1 MHEPSSR
8 APEYDVIIIGSGTCG
23 ATLARELS
31 RHRRKVLLLECGK
44 TVPLKESLGSI
55 VAIADQV
62 RLGDDKLAT
71 VRALTTGGS
80 TSLYFG
86 VVNYP
91 ELSTFKA
98 LGIDLA
104 QDLAQVRSELPIA
117 QVPDELMSPQ
127 ARQLRDAAVARG
139 HAWKKNDMLIDL
151 AGCAQGYS
159 YDAKWKARAF
169 VDDAVRQGT
178 VLVNRA
184 TVRQVL
190 RDGNTAVGVE
200 YQLKTGPFRSQVQRA
215 FGAKVIL
222 AAGELATPKILRDSG
237 VPGIGEK
244 GFYCNPGYS
253 VHGLVPGL
261 QAATGYV
268 GAMGCD
274 YGEGIEL
281 GDANVPKSLHGPMML
296 SGLKL
301 RHMASFPRA
310 VAIGVKVK
318 DTLGG
323 EFTPDGRLRKGFGHE
338 DRLKLEKGRQEA
350 AKVLEQAGARHI
362 VDFGITAAG
371 RVGGLVRIQE
381 HVDARLETSLRNLH
395 VCDGSVI
402 PDDFRGTPTL
412 TLVGMARYL
421 SRHLLATH

>member
-1 MHEPSSR
+1 MPEPSSR
-8 APEYDVIIIGSGTCG
+8 APDYDAIIIGSGTCG

-31 RHRRKVLLLECGK
+31 RQRRKVLLLECGK
-44 TVPLKESLGSI
+44 TVPLKESLGTI
-55 VAIADQV
+55 VAVADQV
-62 RLGDDKLAT
+62 NLGEGKLAT

-91 ELSTFKA
+91 DLSTFEA

-117 QVPDELMSPQ
+117 QLPDEWLSPQ

-159 YDAKWKARAF
+159 YDAKWKARAY
-169 VDDAVRQGT
+169 VDDAVRQGA

-184 TVRQVL
+184 TVKKVL

-200 YQLKTGPFRSQVQRA
+200 YQLKTGPLRTQTQRA
-215 FGAKVIL
+215 FGARVIL
-222 AAGELATPKILRDSG
+222 AAGELATPAILRDSG
-237 VPGIGEK
+237 VPGIGAQ
-244 GFYCNPGYS
+244 GFYCNPGYAIF
-253 VHGLVPGL
+253 GLVPGM
-261 QAATGYV
+261 QATTSYV
-268 GAMGCD
+268 GAMGCTYD
-274 YGEGIEL
+274 EGIEL
-281 GDANVPKSLHGPMML
+281 GDANIPKPLHGPMML
-296 SGLKL
+296 GGLKL
-301 RHMASFPRA
+301 RHMVSFPRTIG
-310 VAIGVKVK
+310 IGVKVK

-323 EFTPDGRLRKGFGHE
+323 EFKADGRLRKGFGRE
-338 DRLKLEKGRQEA
+338 DLQKLEKGRQEA
-350 AKVLEQAGARHI
+350 VKVLAQAGARHI

-412 TLVGMARYL
+412 TLVAMARYL
-421 SRHLLATH
+421 SRQLLAAP